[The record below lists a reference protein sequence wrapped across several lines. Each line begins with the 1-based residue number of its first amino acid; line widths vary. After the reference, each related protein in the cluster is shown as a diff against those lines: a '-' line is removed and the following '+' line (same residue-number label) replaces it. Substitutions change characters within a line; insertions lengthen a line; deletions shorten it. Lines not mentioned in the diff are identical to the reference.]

1 MESHQPIRILQAF
14 VANDKGGLTGYICQ
28 NYRFIDRSKVQFDFL
43 TFETDKLDFEDEFI
57 RMGAKFHHIP
67 RPSHP
72 LSYAKALKNIL
83 NGEDY
88 AAIHFNMS
96 YANFIPL
103 IIARWLGVKK
113 IIMHSHSTDID
124 DRRAGIR
131 AVKILIHKIG
141 RLTMGY
147 IADDYLACSS
157 LAAEWMYPYKLIQSQ
172 YYHMAK
178 NAIDVRKYS
187 YNPTIRDK
195 MRQQLGLKPDTFVMG
210 HVGRFTYQKNHEF
223 LIDVFE
229 KVHEKKEDSLLLLIG
244 EGPEEDQIRE
254 KVASLGLTSQVLFL
268 GRRNDVPNLF
278 QAMDCFVLP
287 SRFEGLGIVGIEA
300 QASDLPCFFSDVV
313 PREVDVIGK
322 SVFVS
327 LRSISSWVSNILA
340 VDKSN
345 SRYDTKPLMVE
356 AGYEIDSEIK
366 RLEAFYETK
375 LMTSVL

>member
-57 RMGAKFHHIP
+57 RMGAKFYHIS

-72 LSYAKALKNIL
+72 LSYAKALKKIL
-83 NGEDY
+83 NSRDY
-88 AAIHFNMS
+88 AAMHFNMS

-103 IIARWLGVKK
+103 IIARWLGARR
-113 IIMHSHSTDID
+113 IIMHSHSTAID
-124 DRRAGIR
+124 DRRGGIR
-131 AVKILIHKIG
+131 AIKMLIHKLG
-141 RLTMGY
+141 RLAMNY

-157 LAAEWMYPYKLIQSQ
+157 LAAEWMYPYKLRQSQ
-172 YYHMAK
+172 HYHMAK

-187 YNPTIRDK
+187 YNPTIRAE
-195 MRQQLGLKPDTFVMG
+195 MRQQLGLKQDTFVIG

-223 LIDVFE
+223 LIDVFK
-229 KVHEKKEDSLLLLIG
+229 KVHEKREDSLLLLIG
-244 EGPEEDQIRE
+244 EGPDEDKIKK
-254 KVASLGLTSQVLFL
+254 KVTSLGLTSHVLFL

-278 QAMDCFVLP
+278 QVMDCFMLP

-300 QASDLPCFFSDVV
+300 QASDLHCFFSDVV

-327 LRSISSWVSNILA
+327 LRCISLWVSNILA
-340 VDKSN
+340 VDKS
-345 SRYDTKPLMVE
+345 SRRDDTRSVMVE
-356 AGYEIDSEIK
+356 AGYDLASEIK
-366 RLEAFYETK
+366 RMEALYETN
-375 LMTSVL
+375 